1 MKKKDLKDIPVSKVN
16 LETIHDIA
24 VAARANEV

>member
-24 VAARANEV
+24 VAGKGK